1 MIVRF
6 GSLAYL
12 GAILIA
18 PVGLIFWR
26 AFEHGFHPFWLAI
39 SNPNAVHA
47 LKLTLEITAVVV
59 PLNTLFGI
67 LCAVAIVRHRLPGM
81 GLVNALVDLPLAL
94 SPVVVGLALYL
105 LYGLPSS
112 SLANTQRINSP
123 ARDRGMQVSTFATGF
138 PQR

>member
-18 PVGLIFWR
+18 PVALIFWR
-26 AFEHGFHPFWLAI
+26 AFEHGLHPFWLAI

-59 PLNTLFGI
+59 P
-67 LCAVAIVRHRLPGM
+67 AM
-81 GLVNALVDLPLAL
+81 GL
-94 SPVVVGLALYL
+94 LYYL
-105 LYGLPSS
+105 D
-112 SLANTQRINSP
+112 QRG
-123 ARDRGMQVSTFATGF
+123 ARGSGS
-138 PQR
+138 